1 MYKKII
7 GLFCVALMVTV
18 VGCGV
23 SHPPLTVVTGTVTYD
38 GEVLEDASIAIMPVR
53 GSGDVKPK
61 PASGRTDAEGKFTL
75 VTTFP
80 DGGRIDGAFEGTYTL
95 RVVKYEEV
103 DVVVET
109 LDENTDPS
117 AEMNDPAA
125 EMAAM
130 MGAEG
135 ADFIGPKS
143 LINEKFGALFATG
156 AGWDNEFDVGAIE
169 SPRTLTI
176 TLNSDGT
183 GTIE

>member
-1 MYKKII
+1 MTMYKKII

-23 SHPPLTVVTGTVTYD
+23 SRPPLTVVTGTVTYD
-38 GEVLEDASIAIMPVR
+38 GEVLANASISIMP
-53 GSGDVKPK
+53 SAGDGT
-61 PASGRTDAEGKFTL
+61 ARNAGGITNAEGKFTL

-109 LDENTDPS
+109 LDENTDPT
-117 AEMNDPAA
+117 AEMSDPAA
-125 EMAAM
+125 EMTAM

-135 ADFIGPKS
+135 EDSIGPKS
-143 LINEKFGALFATG
+143 LINEEFGALFANG

-169 SPRTLTI
+169 SPKTLTI